1 MISPFDEK
9 IAESKINSHG
19 GRWNKIEQEINNL
32 QSILFAIACLIGI
45 VIIVAIVWRF
55 SSNRTSI
62 PCPSWLSWLVELD
75 NPILRNNRAS
85 EIISHLELR
94 PEMKVLDFGCGP
106 GRLTIPIAKQ
116 IQSSGSITAFDVQ
129 PEMLER
135 VRVKAAHENLRN
147 IDFVQGAAG
156 EGKLGN
162 IQYDRVLLV
171 TVLGE
176 VPDKKTLLKEIFNSL
191 KPNGWLSITEA
202 IADPHFQTH
211 KNVQDLAREAGFK
224 EKGFFGNQISFTV
237 IFEKP

>member
-1 MISPFDEK
+1 M
-9 IAESKINSHG
+9 
-19 GRWNKIEQEINNL
+19 
-32 QSILFAIACLIGI
+32 QSILFTLSGLIGI
-45 VIIVAIVWRF
+45 VIIAAIIWRF
-55 SSNRTSI
+55 SSDRTSL
-62 PCPSWLSWLVELD
+62 PCPSWLGWLVELD

-94 PEMKVLDFGCGP
+94 PAMKVLDFGCGP

-116 IQSSGSITAFDVQ
+116 IQSSGHVTAFDIR

-135 VRVKAAHENLRN
+135 VRTKAVRENLEN

-162 IQYDRVLLV
+162 GRYDRVLLV

-176 VPDKKTLLKEIFNSL
+176 IPDKRSLLKEIFNSL

-211 KNVQDLAREAGFK
+211 RKVRELAGEAGFK

-237 IFEKP
+237 IFEKS